1 MGLKTICSNCKY
13 NQGKE
18 EYEENKFGIFC
29 SNPEIQDYV
38 DLIVSSCNLKEENK
52 TMNTK
57 QVIVVRH
64 DLIKGEHAVRR
75 GKMMAQV
82 AHASIASLLKFFTIR
97 KSETIGGG
105 FLEPGQISYEYNLA
119 FGPGTVLDD
128 WLNGKFTKV
137 VVSVPS
143 ETELL
148 ELYDKLCKTD
158 KLIPFALI
166 TDAGLTEFK
175 GTPTNT
181 CLGIGPFISEEIDK
195 YTGNL
200 PLL

>member
-1 MGLKTICSNCKY
+1 
-13 NQGKE
+13 
-18 EYEENKFGIFC
+18 
-29 SNPEIQDYV
+29 
-38 DLIVSSCNLKEENK
+38 
-52 TMNTK
+52 MNTK

-64 DLIKGEHAVRR
+64 DLIKGPHAVRR

-82 AHASIASLLKFFTIR
+82 AHASVASLLKLFTI
-97 KSETIGGG
+97 KKTETLAGGL
-105 FLEPGQISYEYNLA
+105 LEPGQIGYEYNLG
-119 FGPGTVLDD
+119 FGLGTVLED
-128 WLNGKFTKV
+128 WLLGKFTKI

-158 KLIPFALI
+158 KLIPFSLI

-175 GTPTNT
+175 DVPTNT
-181 CLGIGPFISEEIDK
+181 CLGIGPYISEEIDK